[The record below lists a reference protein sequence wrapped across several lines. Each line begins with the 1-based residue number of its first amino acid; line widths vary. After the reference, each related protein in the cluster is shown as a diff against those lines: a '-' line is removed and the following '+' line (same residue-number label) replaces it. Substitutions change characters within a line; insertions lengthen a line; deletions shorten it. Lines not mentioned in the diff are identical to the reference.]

1 MTLVRPEFEPTLP
14 VLVRRKLGVRERTT
28 ILVLFALLA
37 LAIAAIVL
45 VRPRV
50 DRISEV
56 VHRDAP
62 AFTLQYRND
71 LFHDEQP
78 EAGELARLAG
88 RRGRQAVTIT
98 VRPFGLPG
106 REGNVA
112 QAFLPI
118 HASGHIEQLG
128 SELDGFELRA
138 EHRARVHDAPGY
150 EVRFRSG
157 ARGRYTFGSDLML
170 LPSDEASTGGLLL
183 SLRREIR
190 GSPRLSAAEEE
201 FADLAIEAMRSVRF
215 GTGPGL
221 RGPRA
226 AGAPILGTG
235 RVREAPRSVPSLRL
249 SPSVASRRPDCAS
262 LSAMSRHTA

>member
-14 VLVRRKLGVRERTT
+14 ALVRRKLGVRERTT
-28 ILVLFALLA
+28 ILVLVALLA
-37 LAIAAIVL
+37 AAVAALVL

-50 DRISEV
+50 DRISEL

-71 LFHDEQP
+71 LFHDEPP
-78 EAGELARLAG
+78 EFGELARLEG
-88 RRGRQAVTIT
+88 RRGRQSVTIT

-118 HASGHIEQLG
+118 HASGHIERLAFD
-128 SELDGFELRA
+128 LDGFELRG

-157 ARGRYTFGSDLML
+157 APGRYTFGSDLML
-170 LPSDEASTGGLLL
+170 LPGEEASTGGLRL
-183 SLRREIR
+183 SLRREVR

-201 FADLAIEAMRSVRF
+201 FADLAMQAMRSVRF
-215 GTGPGL
+215 GTGP
-221 RGPRA
+221 
-226 AGAPILGTG
+226 
-235 RVREAPRSVPSLRL
+235 V
-249 SPSVASRRPDCAS
+249 
-262 LSAMSRHTA
+262 